1 MITEKYTQKIWILL
15 AARRELSNDGLR
27 IVVALLV
34 RWQIIFCRLVL
45 DVQSSFRPDFK
56 SEAILD
62 SSAQTTLGKVLDFF
76 S

>member
-34 RWQIIFCRLVL
+34 RWQI
-45 DVQSSFRPDFK
+45 DF
-56 SEAILD
+56 SCA
-62 SSAQTTLGKVLDFF
+62 SR
-76 S
+76 